1 VMDTAL
7 RVGLMVPNNNT
18 TMEPEL
24 VAWLPPGSSCMTLR
38 IPRGKGTLT
47 LADIPAYVA
56 QALALA
62 RSFEGEPLD
71 VIVYGCTAA
80 GILAGPRRDAEIANS
95 LAKATGKPVVTTAS
109 AMVDSLRHAGA
120 RKVALVTPYRQLVN
134 DQLEAFLEASQIRVQ
149 KLATFGAANTDELAR
164 ISAEQ
169 VAALALETMDDECDA
184 LFIACSQL
192 PTYPILGRLA
202 REFGR
207 PVLSS
212 IQASAWRARQELGLV
227 ASTQSE

>member
-1 VMDTAL
+1 MDTAL
-7 RVGLMVPNNNT
+7 RVGLMVPSNNT

-24 VAWLPPGSSCMTLR
+24 VAWLPSGSSCMTLR
-38 IPRGKGTLT
+38 IPRGEGTLT

-56 QALALA
+56 RALALA

-71 VIVYGCTAA
+71 IIVYGCTAA
-80 GILAGPRRDAEIANS
+80 GILAGPARDAEIAAA
-95 LAKATGKPVVTTAS
+95 LAKATGRPAVTTAA
-109 AMVDSLRHAGA
+109 AMVEAIRHAGA
-120 RKVALVTPYRQLVN
+120 QNVALVTPYLQLVN
-134 DQLEAFLEASQIRVQ
+134 EQLEVFLEASGIHVR
-149 KLATFGAANTDELAR
+149 KLATFGAATTEELAR
-164 ISAEQ
+164 ISVEQ
-169 VAALALETMDDECDA
+169 VEELALDTMDDECDA

-212 IQASAWRARQELGLV
+212 IQASAWRARQALGLV
-227 ASTQSE
+227 ASE